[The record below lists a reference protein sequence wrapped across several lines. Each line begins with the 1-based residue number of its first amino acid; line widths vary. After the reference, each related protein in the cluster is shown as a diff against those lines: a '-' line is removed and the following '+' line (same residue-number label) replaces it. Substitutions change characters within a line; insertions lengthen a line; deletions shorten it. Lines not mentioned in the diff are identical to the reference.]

1 MRKFYDSI
9 KRYNLQIIGIE
20 DRVENNNYRK
30 LLEDISLLWLERF
43 RDTIQEEVWTLGYL
57 TYYYW

>member
-43 RDTIQEEVWTLGYL
+43 RDTIQEKVWTLGYL